1 MKLKD
6 SNMGRGKTTTTTANT
21 TKMERADTCYDCKFG
36 HIARYAGDPLIS
48 ECQAG
53 EGKMCASTRAC
64 GKSEKRHGEPQ
75 IEDRP
80 KKYWFER

>member
-1 MKLKD
+1 
-6 SNMGRGKTTTTTANT
+6 MGRGRTSTTTTTT
-21 TKMERADTCYDCKFG
+21 VKVERADTCYNCKFG
-36 HIARYAGDPLIS
+36 HIVRYGNDPLIS
-48 ECQAG
+48 ECSAG

-64 GKSEKRHGEPQ
+64 GKSEKRKGEPQ